1 MPEERVVYIQ
11 RRLVLTPRTCVMCGT
26 AFEGWGRQRFCSK
39 PCQRHW
45 DYRQHAESRRE
56 KRRARY
62 RRQQGSDG
70 GEARS

>member
-1 MPEERVVYIQ
+1 MEEGRVIMIQ
-11 RRLVLTPRTCVMCGT
+11 RRLVLTPRTCVQCGT

-45 DYRQHAESRRE
+45 DYRQHIESRRE

-62 RRQQGSDG
+62 RRQQ
-70 GEARS
+70 EQRPQA